1 LSTVK
6 LKVGCNQVYGYHHLP
21 LLIALEKL
29 NLLSKSPSSTTFP
42 QLRKPLRLLVDEVDD
57 VNPNDISYVYSGYAP
72 LSIRLVQCV
81 SMKPSVLATSVTA
94 HNKSVSTSGERGGA
108 GETVDPDSLPKAH
121 AIVGWKG
128 FEETVRGIPGAT
140 FDELQKQEHGGLST
154 NGQCRLRGQRT

>member
-1 LSTVK
+1 
-6 LKVGCNQVYGYHHLP
+6 
-21 LLIALEKL
+21 
-29 NLLSKSPSSTTFP
+29 
-42 QLRKPLRLLVDEVDD
+42 
-57 VNPNDISYVYSGYAP
+57 
-72 LSIRLVQCV
+72 
-81 SMKPSVLATSVTA
+81 MKPSVLATSVTA

-154 NGQCRLRGQRT
+154 NGQCRLCGQRT